1 MGGRR
6 RRTIPS
12 LGGYPVLIPYQR
24 RLRIPSAIP
33 WNLEWTFSLGMGKF
47 RGWPSK
53 AEARCFPGAE
63 GRADWAAEGLPEGS
77 NPSGQ
82 VARRRGPYQAARAGE
97 RPGRRRCG
105 LRVGHR
111 PRPGGQG
118 RVRGGWSWRV
128 SVCNFGCEP
137 CSGHRRLTCAI
148 GSHWDVRECLIFGR
162 KKDCTILAS
171 FLHYARVKLV
181 HVTTPLGGIAHDHN
195 TPCERLCKGNFCLGP
210 CVHDAGRPRGKGS
223 PLQWLMGCSRV
234 FSLRGMNVATRR
246 RVHHSYGW
254 HRPALGCRA
263 VARPWVVAGLGLRHV
278 RSSLALAPPALGHPC
293 VLPSATLP
301 CEGPWPSA
309 TKNNRQGGKKSIAK
323 GAERYM

>member
-1 MGGRR
+1 
-6 RRTIPS
+6 
-12 LGGYPVLIPYQR
+12 
-24 RLRIPSAIP
+24 
-33 WNLEWTFSLGMGKF
+33 
-47 RGWPSK
+47 
-53 AEARCFPGAE
+53 
-63 GRADWAAEGLPEGS
+63 
-77 NPSGQ
+77 
-82 VARRRGPYQAARAGE
+82 
-97 RPGRRRCG
+97 
-105 LRVGHR
+105 
-111 PRPGGQG
+111 
-118 RVRGGWSWRV
+118 VRGGWSWRV

-246 RVHHSYGW
+246 RAFIILMGGIARPW
-254 HRPALGCRA
+254 DAAPLPALGWWR
-263 VARPWVVAGLGLRHV
+263 
-278 RSSLALAPPALGHPC
+278 ALAFGTSDPPLPWRRP
-293 VLPSATLP
+293 PSAIRASCPRPPCPAKAHGPRPRKIIAKAGRKALQRARKGICRYLP
-301 CEGPWPSA
+301 RRFG
-309 TKNNRQGGKKSIAK
+309 QGGGFLSRVLSHRRRRA
-323 GAERYM
+323 

>member
-1 MGGRR
+1 VVGPRPLGHPGWMGGADA
-6 RRTIPS
+6 PYPP
-12 LGGYPVLIPYQR
+12 LGATSCPYLTSTGCAYLRQYLGIWNGLLAWEWESFGEGLVRGAAGASQGPKAGLTQR
-24 RLRIPSAIP
+24 P
-33 WNLEWTFSLGMGKF
+33 
-47 RGWPSK
+47 
-53 AEARCFPGAE
+53 
-63 GRADWAAEGLPEGS
+63 EGLPEGS

-195 TPCERLCKGNFCLGP
+195 TICEWLCKGDFSP
-210 CVHDAGRPRGKGS
+210 RP
-223 PLQWLMGCSRV
+223 MY
-234 FSLRGMNVATRR
+234 A
-246 RVHHSYGW
+246 
-254 HRPALGCRA
+254 
-263 VARPWVVAGLGLRHV
+263 
-278 RSSLALAPPALGHPC
+278 
-293 VLPSATLP
+293 
-301 CEGPWPSA
+301 
-309 TKNNRQGGKKSIAK
+309 
-323 GAERYM
+323 